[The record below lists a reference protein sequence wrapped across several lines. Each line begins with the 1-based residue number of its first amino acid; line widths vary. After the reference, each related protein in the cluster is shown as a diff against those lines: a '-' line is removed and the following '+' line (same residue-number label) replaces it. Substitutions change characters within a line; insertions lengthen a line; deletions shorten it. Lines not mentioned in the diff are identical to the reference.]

1 MDYNKAMTQAYHQE
15 AKHIK
20 ALSIR
25 SGRWM
30 MVACLLALLLANS
43 PLQAYYN
50 GFNEL
55 PFTIML
61 GTFKMSKPLIIWM
74 NEGFMAIFFFL
85 IGLEIKHGLES
96 GPLKD
101 LRQVWLPIYG
111 ACGGMLM
118 PGLIYALFNYQTTSQ
133 MAGWAIPVATDIA
146 FSLAVLAMV
155 TPGIQPKLRLFL
167 STLAIIDDIGAIVI
181 IAVFYTDHLSLVW
194 FLCGLGA
201 FLGMCGLSIYGVKRL
216 PGYFILA
223 LVLWYCLVYSG
234 LHATLSGVLLAMVLP
249 KTNGLNQ
256 PVTQPLLH
264 QLEPWVNFMI
274 LPVFAFMNAGVNL
287 GLSGGMVWD
296 TSIFLG
302 VLLGLFVGKPVGVML
317 FSWVS
322 IRFKLAFKDP
332 DMSWRQLWGVAALT
346 GIGFTMS
353 LFIGSLSFEHA
364 LTWLASAKMGI
375 LLGSLLSGLLGAYLL
390 ATK

>member
-1 MDYNKAMTQAYHQE
+1 MSQQAYTKE

-30 MVACLLALLLANS
+30 MGACFLALLLANS
-43 PLQAYYN
+43 PLHAYYT

-55 PFTIML
+55 PFAMML
-61 GTFKMSKPLIIWM
+61 GTFKISKPLIIWM
-74 NEGFMAIFFFL
+74 NEGLMAIFFFL
-85 IGLEIKHGLES
+85 IGLEIKHGIES

-101 LRQVWLPIYG
+101 IRQVWLPIYG
-111 ACGGMLM
+111 ACGGMVV
-118 PGLIYALFNYQTTSQ
+118 PGLIYACFNYQEASQ

-181 IAVFYTDHLSLVW
+181 IATCYTDHLSVMW
-194 FLCGLGA
+194 FLGALGA
-201 FLGMCGLSIYGVKRL
+201 LIGLCSLRLLGVKQL
-216 PGYFILA
+216 AGYFILA
-223 LVLWYCLVYSG
+223 VVLWYCLVYSG
-234 LHATLSGVLLAMVLP
+234 LHATLAGVLLAMVLP
-249 KTNGLNQ
+249 KTNQHHQ

-274 LPVFAFMNAGVNL
+274 LPIFAFMNSGVNL
-287 GLSGGMVWD
+287 GLTGGTAWD
-296 TSIFLG
+296 GTILFG
-302 VLLGLFVGKPVGVML
+302 VLLGLFVGKPLGVML
-317 FSWVS
+317 FSFLS
-322 IRFKLAFKDP
+322 IRYKLAFKDP
-332 DMSWRQLWGVAALT
+332 EVSWRQLWGVAALT

-353 LFIGSLSFEHA
+353 LFIGSLSFEHT
-364 LTWLASAKMGI
+364 LTWLASAKIGV